1 MLLSDEQRWPDDIE
15 PLHAGLSD
23 EEFADPLDQ
32 DRWTEGEVALLRA
45 AGMQV
50 VTLRRHAPRSSRP
63 TSYAQAAA
71 MWSGTLR
78 RHASGSLRLGTLPPR
93 DHRPG
98 AGERAADLAP

>member
-15 PLHAGLSD
+15 PLHVGLND

-50 VTLRRHAPRSSRP
+50 VTPEEARAAFIPPDQLRPSRGHVVWDP
-63 TSYAQAAA
+63 PPARI
-71 MWSGTLR
+71 WS
-78 RHASGSLRLGTLPPR
+78 PPPGHTTAT